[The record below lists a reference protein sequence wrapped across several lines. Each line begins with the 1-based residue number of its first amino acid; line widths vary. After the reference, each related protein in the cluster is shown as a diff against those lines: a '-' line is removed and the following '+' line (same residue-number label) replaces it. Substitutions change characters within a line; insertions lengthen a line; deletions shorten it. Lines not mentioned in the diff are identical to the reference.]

1 MFILITML
9 SMVFMILLF
18 YEEDYTKSL
27 VFGGISV
34 FLGLGAYRLSY
45 DGTNYQYSFIPLVF
59 VIISVVWMIYTVY
72 SIIAE
77 NNKKDWGKDIEG
89 MDNV

>member
-18 YEEDYTKSL
+18 YEDDYTKAL
-27 VFGGISV
+27 VFGGISA

-45 DGTNYQYSFIPLVF
+45 DGTNYQYAFIPLSF
-59 VIISVVWMIYTVY
+59 IIISVVWMIY
-72 SIIAE
+72 IIYGIIVE
-77 NNKKDWGKDIEG
+77 NNKKDWGTDIEG
-89 MDNV
+89 MDKV